1 VVIDRVRDP
10 THFSYFGSDLSFL
23 EELGHE
29 EERRVREIFD
39 QIEQPNHAWTREVE
53 DVQPWVQQVY
63 GKLAEI
69 FQLTVNRETR
79 HGGQKG
85 ENYAGHY
92 LTHTKWSLSCSSEC
106 SQIDFTK
113 CWAFETKGNW
123 QSSALKK
130 AIVQCHRYSGLFF

>member
-1 VVIDRVRDP
+1 VLLDRVRDP
-10 THFSYFGSDLSFL
+10 SHFSYLGADLPFL

-29 EERRVREIFD
+29 EECRVREIFD

-53 DVQPWVQQVY
+53 DVQPWVQRLY

-69 FQLTVNRETR
+69 FELTVNWETR

-92 LTHTKWSLSCSSEC
+92 LTHTKWSFSCSCEETSGDETASEYEEAAVPTLGEFY
-106 SQIDFTK
+106 QLRPEYGI
-113 CWAFETKGNW
+113 
-123 QSSALKK
+123 
-130 AIVQCHRYSGLFF
+130 YLF